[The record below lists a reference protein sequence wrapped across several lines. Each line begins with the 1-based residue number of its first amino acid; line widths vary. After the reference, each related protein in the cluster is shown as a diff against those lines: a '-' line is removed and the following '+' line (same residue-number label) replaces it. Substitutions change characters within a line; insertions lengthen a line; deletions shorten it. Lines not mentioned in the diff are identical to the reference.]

1 MTLST
6 ARIENRLINIVKAPG
21 NPYWLC
27 STVPIDNITEADTL
41 VKIATGLRTKMKR
54 EERHVK
60 WIELSAT
67 VLGHRL
73 VIKYHDLWIQLAV
86 VDPRTAKFVRL
97 LGNQNT
103 TVSAFKCNITSL
115 FGVIAELGYDCPPND
130 DNRNYYTRN
139 LNNGS
144 N

>member
-6 ARIENRLINIVKAPG
+6 VCIENRLINIVKAPG
-21 NPYWLC
+21 NSHWLC
-27 STVPIDNITEADTL
+27 STTPIDNITEADTL
-41 VKIATGLRTKMKR
+41 VKIVTGLHTKMKR
-54 EERHVK
+54 EEYSVK

-73 VIKYHDLWIQLAV
+73 VIKYHDLWIQIAV
-86 VDPRTAKFVRL
+86 VDPRTAKYVRL

-103 TVSAFKCNITSL
+103 TVSAFKCNISSL
-115 FGVIAELGYDCPPND
+115 FNTIQELGYDCPPND